1 MCFTRHGRVPGTQH
15 RTHGNKRTKLQGRG
29 KMGERGREWTPAAWH
44 RADAQTCA
52 SFHSAVVG
60 LGPPPATSACHLPC
74 WPPVHGITSLKLRR
88 TSPPP
93 AAWTRRHVD
102 CLDRQSGLFCHP
114 PHHKAGGRRLAPELR
129 ESRRKDETCPSPL
142 ATPTPGG
149 TRPAGPTSSRR
160 LHDSSIN
167 IHGGTSITVKRHCQL
182 SKAASVL
189 IGSPPPARC
198 LLVPALPSPGQD
210 VFAKPRQKGS
220 NQIFST

>member
-29 KMGERGREWTPAAWH
+29 KMGERGREWTPAASH
-44 RADAQTCA
+44 RADAQTCT

-60 LGPPPATSACHLPC
+60 LGLPPATSACHLPC

-129 ESRRKDETCPSPL
+129 ESRRRNMPFALSHANPRRHAARRPHL
-142 ATPTPGG
+142 LTP
-149 TRPAGPTSSRR
+149 A
-160 LHDSSIN
+160 
-167 IHGGTSITVKRHCQL
+167 
-182 SKAASVL
+182 
-189 IGSPPPARC
+189 
-198 LLVPALPSPGQD
+198 
-210 VFAKPRQKGS
+210 PRQLY
-220 NQIFST
+220 